1 MESIQFGRGVNWQNF
16 KMNNRTSEYVNSVF
30 EQPWWLDTVAPNSWK
45 EILIEEAGEVIA
57 RWPLV

>member
-1 MESIQFGRGVNWQNF
+1 
-16 KMNNRTSEYVNSVF
+16 MNNRTSEYVNSVF